1 MLKGLVH
8 AHSGLRWVVLGL
20 LLYVIFNAFR
30 TWQSGKGFSAKDLKM
45 NTYAV
50 AATHLQI
57 ILGFVLYFM
66 SPRVT
71 FAEGWMKNAASR
83 FFGMEHVVMMLL
95 AAILITI
102 GSVRA
107 KKVGA
112 KSAFWFFLV
121 ALLVLLAGI
130 PWPFRGLGTNWF

>member
-20 LLYVIFNAFR
+20 LLYVIYNAYR
-30 TWQSGKGFSAKDLKM
+30 VWKSGEGYSAKDLKM

-50 AATHLQI
+50 VATHFQI
-57 ILGFVLYFM
+57 ILGVVLYFM

-71 FAEGWMKNAASR
+71 FAEGWMKNAVSR
-83 FFGMEHVVMMLL
+83 FFGMEHMVMMLL

-112 KSAFWFFLV
+112 KSAFWFFLI

-130 PWPFRGLGTNWF
+130 PWPFRGMGTNWF